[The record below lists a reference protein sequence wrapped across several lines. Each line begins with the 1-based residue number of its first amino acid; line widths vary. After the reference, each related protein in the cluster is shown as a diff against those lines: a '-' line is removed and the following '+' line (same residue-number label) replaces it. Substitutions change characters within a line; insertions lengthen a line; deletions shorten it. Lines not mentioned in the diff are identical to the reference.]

1 MVSVRT
7 LKGGCNREGI
17 QLFRVRDRRQTVP
30 VYVDATRGFVQLF
43 TVGHCQ
49 PMAHQVR
56 LTGAVGL
63 TKEMQ
68 NEPNRLS
75 HVDVRLRGSL
85 PATSLPA
92 TKDEQH

>member
-1 MVSVRT
+1 M
-7 LKGGCNREGI
+7 E
-17 QLFRVRDRRQTVP
+17 
-30 VYVDATRGFVQLF
+30 
-43 TVGHCQ
+43 
-49 PMAHQVR
+49 HQVR
-56 LTGAVGL
+56 LTGAVSL
-63 TKEMQ
+63 NKEMQ